1 MFDNTETKAINKTD
15 DSDNLKL
22 ISKQK
27 LNPNNVDILN
37 TNNNGLFKNIYYF
50 DKMNTKELEPTT
62 QNINET
68 IFEEDLSIMVDELVN
83 NTYNEV
89 NEGKGSVVRKQHFLD
104 YLDNHRVN
112 LQEIYKWLLN
122 NQVDSNSIYL
132 LVYFVY
138 NGIGT
143 NVNKKE
149 AFKLYQKASEL
160 EISVA
165 QLSLAKIY

>member
-1 MFDNTETKAINKTD
+1 MDY
-15 DSDNLKL
+15 LK
-22 ISKQK
+22 IH
-27 LNPNNVDILN
+27 
-37 TNNNGLFKNIYYF
+37 YF
-50 DKMNTKELEPTT
+50 DKMNIKELEPTN

-83 NTYNEV
+83 NTSNEV

-132 LVYFVY
+132 LGYFDY

-149 AFKLYQKASEL
+149 S
-160 EISVA
+160 I
-165 QLSLAKIY
+165 